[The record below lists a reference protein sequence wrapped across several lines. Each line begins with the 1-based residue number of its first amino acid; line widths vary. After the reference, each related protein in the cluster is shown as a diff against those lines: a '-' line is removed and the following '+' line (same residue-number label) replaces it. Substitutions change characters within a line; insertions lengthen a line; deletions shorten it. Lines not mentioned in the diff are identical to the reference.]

1 VYIIGLSMQIFV
13 SLILFTLPENMAAI
27 FHCRNKRRRNKIEG
41 LLLTNHKTCYG
52 TIKVQYVKERRRE
65 CRVKSIVPTPQSGC
79 YGYWTGV
86 RVE

>member
-1 VYIIGLSMQIFV
+1 MYIIEFSMQIFV
-13 SLILFTLPENMAAI
+13 SLILFTLPENMSAI
-27 FHCRNKRRRNKIEG
+27 FHRRNKRRRNKIG
-41 LLLTNHKTCYG
+41 VALTNHKTCYG